1 MLVSSA
7 NQIGLDISDIIF
19 GRLLMYKNKI
29 MVQVLSLVEPCV
41 WSAPIYKNISLN
53 NFLTKLS
60 DNVEYVLEVDYV
72 LGKGKNMFLY
82 FGSGLLG

>member
-1 MLVSSA
+1 
-7 NQIGLDISDIIF
+7 
-19 GRLLMYKNKI
+19 
-29 MVQVLSLVEPCV
+29 MVQILSLAEPHV
-41 WSAPIYKNISLN
+41 RMAAIYKNISWN

-60 DNVEYVLEVDYV
+60 DNVEYVLV